1 MKRGIATYCLI
12 FIGVLT
18 TLLPNTGSAQDSDDL
33 YIFGFSQTIF
43 NYKNVH
49 SFTKSGDITGVP
61 VDFTANFESNT
72 FALHQLDLFFRKPI
86 NEKTVFFLNL
96 SATGSYSSALNFGN
110 LQIPEGWVSYQITPN
125 IIGKVGLMAPTFNN
139 LNEIKNRLPLLP
151 YLIRPLIYEAL
162 FYGIFS
168 EQDYLPQSAYLQ
180 VSGTKLLTRNTIFDF
195 AFNMGNSEYS
205 YASQIEPGTG
215 PISVGQ
221 ESATIY
227 NGENLTTLLSFGGR
241 VGLRSVIDTY
251 KLGVSFTRDYDNRN
265 EITNYSVG
273 RFPNVNLPVFGDVPR
288 YRIGVDLSWNWDK
301 LSFESE
307 YIRVL
312 HDHSEI
318 HETPQYQNVNMNKT
332 FYYGLLNY
340 DFNNKH
346 YAFVGFTHLKDNAV
360 EFLMPNSP
368 DASGFSHL
376 SLGTGWKPFDDI
388 VLKLQYSKA
397 FLADNPYSE
406 AEIDMITAGLSVIF

>member
-180 VSGTKLLTRNTIFDF
+180 VSGTKLLTRNT
-195 AFNMGNSEYS
+195 M
-205 YASQIEPGTG
+205 
-215 PISVGQ
+215 
-221 ESATIY
+221 
-227 NGENLTTLLSFGGR
+227 
-241 VGLRSVIDTY
+241 
-251 KLGVSFTRDYDNRN
+251 TR
-265 EITNYSVG
+265 
-273 RFPNVNLPVFGDVPR
+273 
-288 YRIGVDLSWNWDK
+288 
-301 LSFESE
+301 
-307 YIRVL
+307 
-312 HDHSEI
+312 
-318 HETPQYQNVNMNKT
+318 
-332 FYYGLLNY
+332 
-340 DFNNKH
+340 
-346 YAFVGFTHLKDNAV
+346 LKNQ
-360 EFLMPNSP
+360 P
-368 DASGFSHL
+368 
-376 SLGTGWKPFDDI
+376 
-388 VLKLQYSKA
+388 
-397 FLADNPYSE
+397 
-406 AEIDMITAGLSVIF
+406 